1 VGSATLTAVTVT
13 VADEGTANGAEY
25 RPLEL
30 ILPTVEFPPAIPF
43 TRHVTAVLPVFV
55 TVAVNC
61 LVREIRTVALV
72 GEMLMLT
79 GVGLGGFVIVTRE
92 LPTAALTALL
102 VA

>member
-1 VGSATLTAVTVT
+1 M
-13 VADEGTANGAEY
+13 
-25 RPLEL
+25 EL
-30 ILPTVEFPPAIPF
+30 IFPTVEFPPAIPF
-43 TRHVTAVLPVFV
+43 THHATAVLPVFV